1 MGRIFKFLFL
11 YIAPI
16 VITLGIL
23 ISVWGFSQYPKPGML
38 ANDKI
43 ILIAQ
48 GSSTKSIATQ
58 LMQEQ
63 AIDKAGRYV
72 FLAASKLTKAK
83 LKAGEYEIKAA
94 SSIKDL
100 IALLSSGKT
109 YQHKITIPEGL
120 MSVEIVAALNAASA
134 LSTATIDTIPAEGA
148 LLPETYRYSRGD
160 TKAAL
165 LDRMEKSMQ
174 ETLASLWAQRS
185 EGLPLQSPEEAV
197 ILASVVEKET
207 GVASERA
214 RVAGV
219 FINRM
224 NIGMPLQSD
233 PTVIYALT
241 LGKQKLDRPL
251 YRSDLDINSPYNTY
265 VARGLPPTPIANP
278 GRASIEAVLHPEKNE
293 YLYFVADGTGGHA
306 FAKTLEEHLRNVA
319 HWRSVQKRTP

>member
-23 ISVWGFSQYPKPGML
+23 LAVWGFTLYPKAGVL

-43 ILIAQ
+43 IFIEQ
-48 GSSTKSIATQ
+48 GSSTKGIAAQ

-63 AIDKAGRYV
+63 AIDPLGRYV
-72 FLAASKLTKAK
+72 FLAAIKLTKAK

-100 IALLSSGKT
+100 IALLDSGKT

-120 MSVEIVAALNAASA
+120 MSVEIVAALSAAAA
-134 LSTATIDTIPAEGA
+134 LDTATVDTIPAEGA

-160 TKAAL
+160 TKAAI

-174 ETLASLWAQRS
+174 ETLATLWAQRS

-197 ILASVVEKET
+197 ILASIVEKET

-219 FINRM
+219 FINRI

-241 LGKQKLDRPL
+241 MGKQKLDRPL
-251 YRSDLDINSPYNTY
+251 YRGDLDTNSPYNTY
-265 VARGLPPTPIANP
+265 VTRGLPPTPIANP

-306 FAKTLEEHLRNVA
+306 FATTLEEHLRNVA